1 MAWWFR
7 SRRRFRLVAALA
19 AYAVFILLLAD
30 FDLPWPGL
38 VQSGS
43 ADVPIVLLLPLAVIA
58 AAGDGLATGETPIER
73 ASTRPVA
80 LMDALLAFGMAAAA
94 SVIAATLC
102 VTLHFQ
108 LSESSARN
116 LFGLTGL
123 FLLARSLL
131 GSQPAT
137 AVPATYAAVA
147 MLIGRKQ
154 GDAVE
159 HWAWVI
165 SREAELE
172 SWAWAVFLVAA
183 GLMASF
189 YPIRKPP
196 IA

>member
-1 MAWWFR
+1 MVWWFR
-7 SRRRFRLVAALA
+7 SRRLPRLVAALA
-19 AYAVFILLLAD
+19 AYAVSLLLLAD

-38 VQSGS
+38 IQSRS
-43 ADVPIVLLLPLAVIA
+43 VDVPIVLLLPLAVIA
-58 AAGDGLATGETPIER
+58 AVGDCIAAGESPVEGGSP
-73 ASTRPVA
+73 RPVA
-80 LMDALLAFGMAAAA
+80 LMDASLAFGVAAAA
-94 SVIAATLC
+94 SAIATTLC
-102 VTLHFQ
+102 VTLDFQ
-108 LSESSARN
+108 LGESSSRN

-137 AVPATYAAVA
+137 AVPAVYVAVA

-165 SREAELE
+165 SRDAELE
-172 SWAWAVFLVAA
+172 SWAWAVLLVAA
-183 GLMASF
+183 GFIAALH
-189 YPIRKPP
+189 PIRRPP